1 MIGCLASARPTAL
14 ASIAE
19 TVTPLGL
26 SCAYSASKSSVT
38 ICRETVYVGTL
49 SAHAMFLTTAF
60 CMPVIGT
67 TPAGAGAAGA
77 AELALA
83 AGAAAAPAAAG
94 DAAAFSTSSA
104 TMRPSG
110 PVPTTVE
117 RSTPFDSASERA
129 KGDATTRPPAGT
141 AGAAVR
147 LPLGAPS
154 PPPPCFAERRR
165 PRCCRCGRGCCR
177 CGCVAA
183 SPSAPPGCGPSRS
196 AARRG
201 SPAPR
206 APAS

>member
-83 AGAAAAPAAAG
+83 TGAAAAPAAAG

-129 KGDATTRPPAGT
+129 KGDATTRSP
-141 AGAAVR
+141 AGAAGAAGAAETARPVPR
-147 LPLGAPS
+147 RPPRSPARLRRTSSKARSGGWCALPLAGGSCRSSSRA
-154 PPPPCFAERRR
+154 AE
-165 PRCCRCGRGCCR
+165 P
-177 CGCVAA
+177 AL
-183 SPSAPPGCGPSRS
+183 
-196 AARRG
+196 AARAA
-201 SPAPR
+201 APW
-206 APAS
+206 